1 MATACRLQWVEY
13 LHCPGC
19 AKLGEI
25 TITQPGGGFGQ
36 LRGER
41 NRVAGLSKGFRFDQ
55 SELGFEFYCVDCDK
69 RIGPTRA

>member
-1 MATACRLQWVEY
+1 MATARRLQWVEY

-25 TITQPGGGFGQ
+25 TITQPGGFGQ

-41 NRVAGLSKGFRFDQ
+41 NLVAGLSKGFRFDQ

-69 RIGPTRA
+69 RIRPTRA